1 MLEKLKTMHALI
13 INILLLIIDALVMF
27 DAHS

>member
-13 INILLLIIDALVMF
+13 MNILLLIIDALVMF